1 MIHGMPGTVSCTAS
15 KASASRPGASDHDM
29 SEDIPSG
36 SRFVRSDR
44 PFRFHRGGKLPGVT
58 VAYETWG
65 ELSAQ
70 GDNAV
75 LILTGLSPSAHAA
88 SHADDPSDGWWE
100 PMIGPG
106 KALDTDRHFVICV
119 NSLGSCKGST
129 GAASINPATGQPWR
143 LDFPELT
150 VQDIAAAA
158 TLVVRHLGIEQLRA
172 VVGPSLGGMSC
183 LAWLQQNPE
192 GARHFLSISSAA
204 AAEPFAIAIRSLQ
217 RECIVRDRAFE
228 DGAYS
233 DDEWPETGMML
244 ARKLGMMSYRS
255 PQEWAR
261 RFGRLPQARYKRRR
275 FGMDFAIESYLE
287 AAAMKFVR
295 GFDPCCY
302 LYLSRVMDLFDASEG
317 FGSLAEALA
326 PIRLQSARIIGVK
339 TDILWPL
346 HQQAE
351 LAEAFGANGVRTEFK
366 PLNSIQGHDSFLV
379 DYDRFRPA
387 VGDYFKNID

>member
-1 MIHGMPGTVSCTAS
+1 
-15 KASASRPGASDHDM
+15 M

-36 SRFVRSDR
+36 SRFADSTA
-44 PFRFHRGGKLPGVT
+44 PFRFHRGGTLPGLRI
-58 VAYETWG
+58 AYETWG
-65 ELSAQ
+65 SLNQSK
-70 GDNAV
+70 DNAV
-75 LILTGLSPSAHAA
+75 MILTGLSPSAHAA
-88 SHADDPSDGWWE
+88 SHENDPSEGWWE
-100 PMIGPG
+100 PIVGPG
-106 KALDTDRHFVICV
+106 KPLDSDRNFIICI

-129 GAASINPATGQPWR
+129 GAASINPETGTPWR

-150 VQDIAAAA
+150 VQDIAKAAN
-158 TLVVRHLGIEQLRA
+158 LVLEALEIEQLRA

-183 LAWLQQNPE
+183 LAWLQQNPDR
-192 GARHFLSISSAA
+192 ARHFLSISSAA

-217 RECIVRDRAFE
+217 RECIVNDRSFN

-233 DDEWPETGMML
+233 DEVWPETGMQL

-255 PQEWAR
+255 PQEWAK
-261 RFGRLPQARYKRRR
+261 RFGRLPQARFKRRR

-287 AAAMKFVR
+287 SAAIKFVH

-302 LYLSRVMDLFDASEG
+302 LYLSRVMDLFDAREG
-317 FGSLAEALA
+317 YDSLQAALA
-326 PIRLQSARIIGVK
+326 PVRLQSVKVIGVK

-351 LAEAFGANGVRTEFK
+351 LADAFAANGVDTQFR

-387 VGDYFKNID
+387 VAEYFKAME